1 MFLCLISCDLLSSE
15 KDSKKEGSEQTE
27 AMKEEEEEDFE
38 VPSTQKPK
46 AFYATI
52 LDDFC
57 TNHYSDC
64 YSGYTYVE
72 NSLTIIQVEYVSNE
86 EAEVVGTHSYILPSG
101 LQYTGEKFKAVVK
114 DSTGATSEVVYHATV
129 SESLPLTNISTINT
143 GTSVSVNK
151 TITIAGRTVGGTK
164 PCTFEFYFK
173 RSVNSKWNKLS
184 YGNDKKTYAK
194 FTPTSAASYDL
205 KCVATDADGT
215 VSVKTYTITAS

>member
-1 MFLCLISCDLLSSE
+1 MTE
-15 KDSKKEGSEQTE
+15 KDSDGTEYSVVYCSECSGEIRRIKTAEPVSQLKNTSYLNTEIAQIGDDIRITGGAEGGSGSYSYAFYFKRSTNSKWNKMGTE
-27 AMKEEEEEDFE
+27 FGTAKYA
-38 VPSTQKPK
+38 VLVPK
-46 AFYATI
+46 AAA
-52 LDDFC
+52 
-57 TNHYSDC
+57 C
-64 YSGYTYVE
+64 YD
-72 NSLTIIQVEYVSNE
+72 L
-86 EAEVVGTHSYILPSG
+86 
-101 LQYTGEKFKAVVK
+101 KAVVK

-184 YGNDKKTYAK
+184 YGKNKKTYAK

>member
-1 MFLCLISCDLLSSE
+1 MRIRQLLFVLPMFLCLISCDLLSSE

-114 DSTGATSEVVYHATV
+114 DLPNNAGFEIAFNRETNKVLGSKSYWEPAEKLITV
-129 SESLPLTNISTINT
+129 EQ
-143 GTSVSVNK
+143 
-151 TITIAGRTVGGTK
+151 
-164 PCTFEFYFK
+164 
-173 RSVNSKWNKLS
+173 
-184 YGNDKKTYAK
+184 
-194 FTPTSAASYDL
+194 
-205 KCVATDADGT
+205 
-215 VSVKTYTITAS
+215 